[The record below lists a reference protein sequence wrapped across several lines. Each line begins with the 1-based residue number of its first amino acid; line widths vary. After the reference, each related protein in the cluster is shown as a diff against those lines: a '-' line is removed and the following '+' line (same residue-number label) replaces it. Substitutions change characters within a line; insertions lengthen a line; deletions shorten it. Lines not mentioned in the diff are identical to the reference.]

1 MPGCVRTMRRRWLA
15 CTAVRTVWVTKARH
29 HRRQCRRV
37 LARRRQRPDTD
48 FLVRTRPTFRTRIIS
63 SPHRKTTR
71 HRSHA
76 PGSRTARSRARQ
88 DILMTQLSQTG
99 KRTTRKA
106 QAAPH
111 IPPVVADTS
120 KPAAETEVA
129 ARTPRPV
136 LPIPQSAMQD
146 AAFARNWWRVV
157 IDAERTPFDSVLAD
171 VAVWGPNEA
180 KLRAGD
186 LVEVLDE
193 QSTLFALLYLVEHVP
208 GKFIRFAELIKAPLG
223 GLAIGRIEARG
234 NHYAQ
239 WRGPARRWCVI
250 GPTGTV
256 VRDGILSK
264 EEADRDVT
272 TRNMPTNM
280 AFVSHPRM

>member
-1 MPGCVRTMRRRWLA
+1 
-15 CTAVRTVWVTKARH
+15 
-29 HRRQCRRV
+29 
-37 LARRRQRPDTD
+37 
-48 FLVRTRPTFRTRIIS
+48 
-63 SPHRKTTR
+63 
-71 HRSHA
+71 
-76 PGSRTARSRARQ
+76 
-88 DILMTQLSQTG
+88 MTQVTQTA
-99 KRTTRKA
+99 KRSTRKA
-106 QAAPH
+106 PAAP
-111 IPPVVADTS
+111 PTLPVTADTT
-120 KPAAETEVA
+120 KPPEATVV

-157 IDAERTPFDSVLAD
+157 IDAERTPYDCVLAD
-171 VAVWGPNEA
+171 VTAWGPNEA

-208 GKFIRFAELIKAPLG
+208 GKLIRFAELIKAPLG
-223 GLAIGRIEARG
+223 GLAIGRVEARG

-239 WRGPARRWCVI
+239 WRGPARRWCII

-256 VRDGILSK
+256 VRDGILTK

-272 TRNMPTNM
+272 TRNMPASM

>member
-1 MPGCVRTMRRRWLA
+1 
-15 CTAVRTVWVTKARH
+15 
-29 HRRQCRRV
+29 
-37 LARRRQRPDTD
+37 
-48 FLVRTRPTFRTRIIS
+48 
-63 SPHRKTTR
+63 
-71 HRSHA
+71 
-76 PGSRTARSRARQ
+76 
-88 DILMTQLSQTG
+88 MTQVTQTA
-99 KRTTRKA
+99 KRSTRKA

-111 IPPVVADTS
+111 MPPVVVETT
-120 KPAAETEVA
+120 KPAPATDVA
-129 ARTPRPV
+129 SRTPQPV
-136 LPIPQSAMQD
+136 PIPQSAMQD
-146 AAFARNWWRVV
+146 AVFARNWWRVV
-157 IDAERTPFDSVLAD
+157 IDAERTPYDRVLAD

-193 QSTLFALLYLVEHVP
+193 QSTLFALIYLVEHVP
-208 GKFIRFAELIKAPLG
+208 GKLIRFAELIKAPLG

-234 NHYAQ
+234 SHYAQ
-239 WRGPARRWCVI
+239 WRGPAKRWCVI

-256 VRDGILSK
+256 VRDGMLSK

>member
-1 MPGCVRTMRRRWLA
+1 PA
-15 CTAVRTVWVTKARH
+15 
-29 HRRQCRRV
+29 
-37 LARRRQRPDTD
+37 PPP
-48 FLVRTRPTFRTRIIS
+48 TRPVGAAT
-63 SPHRKTTR
+63 PNPAPEAAMAA
-71 HRSHA
+71 HA
-76 PGSRTARSRARQ
+76 PQ
-88 DILMTQLSQTG
+88 
-99 KRTTRKA
+99 
-106 QAAPH
+106 
-111 IPPVVADTS
+111 
-120 KPAAETEVA
+120 
-129 ARTPRPV
+129 PV

-157 IDAERTPFDSVLAD
+157 IDAERTPYDRVLAD

-193 QSTLFALLYLVEHVP
+193 QATLFALLYLVEHVP
-208 GKFIRFAELIKAPLG
+208 GKFIPFAGLIKAPLR
-223 GLAIGRIEARG
+223 GLAIGRIEARR

-239 WRGPARRWCVI
+239 WRGPAKRWCVI

-280 AFVSHPRM
+280 VFVSHPRM

>member
-1 MPGCVRTMRRRWLA
+1 MTE
-15 CTAVRTVWVTKARH
+15 
-29 HRRQCRRV
+29 
-37 LARRRQRPDTD
+37 
-48 FLVRTRPTFRTRIIS
+48 
-63 SPHRKTTR
+63 
-71 HRSHA
+71 
-76 PGSRTARSRARQ
+76 
-88 DILMTQLSQTG
+88 MTQPA
-99 KRTTRKA
+99 KRSTRKA
-106 QAAPH
+106 QAAPPH
-111 IPPVVADTS
+111 IPPVVADTT
-120 KPAAETEVA
+120 KPAPETEVA
-129 ARTPRPV
+129 ARTPRPM

-157 IDAERTPFDSVLAD
+157 IDAERTPYDRVLAD

-186 LVEVLDE
+186 LVEVVDE

-208 GKFIRFAELIKAPLG
+208 GKFTRFAELIKAPLG
-223 GLAIGRIEARG
+223 GVAIGRIEARG

-272 TRNMPTNM
+272 TRNMPTSM